1 MKCRN
6 CVSCSAVNLL
16 NCHRWHTAALTTT
29 KKVINLCMF
38 YLFKCRC
45 QLSSCQPSQLPQMS
59 HRAAVGRIEKRF
71 IDCHKLIRNVTIL
84 ISYLTEKVH
93 VVFISS
99 PVLSLLY
106 QKNDSEGYTIVVLY
120 KFNELYFAS
129 IYTLTLLATEPYC
142 YTLVM

>member
-1 MKCRN
+1 
-6 CVSCSAVNLL
+6 
-16 NCHRWHTAALTTT
+16 
-29 KKVINLCMF
+29 
-38 YLFKCRC
+38 
-45 QLSSCQPSQLPQMS
+45 MS
-59 HRAAVGRIEKRF
+59 HRAAVGRIEKIF

-120 KFNELYFAS
+120 KFNELYFAP
-129 IYTLTLLATEPYC
+129 IYATTLLATEPYC
-142 YTLVM
+142 YTLFM